1 MFLKEEVKKIKK
13 DIYEKGFYHCQVSN
27 IESFFELSNQLG
39 TIKQCTNVRLDSSK
53 DEFPYI
59 SGEVD
64 FHTDN
69 PTIEILGWFIHI
81 QDEYDGK
88 ILLINVE
95 DILSKMTKIDIEY
108 LTNINI
114 KMPSRK
120 NDYYPFLTKGKKSH
134 IFYIPPH
141 CWKENPNY
149 SDEEEQEAVMI
160 FHNLVLDKKKNK
172 QYHSIN
178 LKEGEVLFLNNYFM
192 IHGRDKISKNSKRF
206 LERVFISPN
215 SEKFS

>member
-1 MFLKEEVKKIKK
+1 LLKKEIQKIKK
-13 DIYEKGFYHCQVSN
+13 SISEDGFYHCQMSN
-27 IESFFELSNQLG
+27 IESFFELSNRLG
-39 TIKQCTNVRLDSSK
+39 TIKQYTEVRIDSTK

-69 PTIEILGWFIHI
+69 PTIEILGWFTHF
-81 QDEYDGK
+81 QDEHDGK

-95 DILSKMTKIDIEY
+95 DVLSKMTKEEIKC
-108 LTNINI
+108 LTNVNI

-120 NDYYPFLTKGKKSH
+120 NDYYPFLTEGKKPH

-141 CWKENPNY
+141 CWKEIPKYTNKQK
-149 SDEEEQEAVMI
+149 DAVMK
-160 FHNLVLDKKKNK
+160 FHSLVLDIKKSK

-178 LKEGEVLFLNNYFM
+178 LKQGDVLFLNNYFM
-192 IHGRDKISKNSKRF
+192 IHGRNKIAKNSKRF
-206 LERVFISPN
+206 LERVFIQT
-215 SEKFS
+215 